1 MFSAL
6 PLRRRCGT
14 HWENDKT
21 AATTDIRRRHASW
34 SGMSAAHEPADLLE
48 ELRSGRREALD
59 RITVLVYD
67 ELREIAH
74 RHRMVRKDN
83 ATLATT
89 ALVHEAY
96 LKLVDQS
103 RARWND
109 RVHFLALAAV
119 AMRHILADRAKS
131 RQAAKRGGN
140 TAAITLDESAV
151 ASDEE
156 PGALLQVD
164 DALSRLEQI
173 DGRLARIVEYR
184 FFGGM
189 TSDEIAESL
198 GVNVRTVER
207 DWVKARMLLRD
218 GLMA

>member
-1 MFSAL
+1 
-6 PLRRRCGT
+6 
-14 HWENDKT
+14 
-21 AATTDIRRRHASW
+21 
-34 SGMSAAHEPADLLE
+34 MSAAHEPADLLE

-59 RITVLVYD
+59 RITIRVYD

-103 RARWND
+103 RARW
-109 RVHFLALAAV
+109 
-119 AMRHILADRAKS
+119 K
-131 RQAAKRGGN
+131 
-140 TAAITLDESAV
+140 
-151 ASDEE
+151 
-156 PGALLQVD
+156 VD
-164 DALSRLEQI
+164 DALNRLEQI
-173 DGRLARIVEYR
+173 DGRPARIVEYR

-189 TSDEIAESL
+189 TNDEIAESL